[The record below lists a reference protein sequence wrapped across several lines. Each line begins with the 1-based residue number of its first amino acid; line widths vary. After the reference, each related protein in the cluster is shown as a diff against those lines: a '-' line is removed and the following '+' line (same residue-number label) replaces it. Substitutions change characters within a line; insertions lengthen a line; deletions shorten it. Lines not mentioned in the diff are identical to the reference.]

1 VEGRK
6 RCGKKRAEEKRRTRK
21 KGINIC
27 GVGKKTEGLTANFT
41 LAVYIQFLVAADISR
56 PISLI
61 SFKAVRLSIPSI
73 WVRSTPVIASR

>member
-41 LAVYIQFLVAADISR
+41 LAVYIQFLVAADTVEYQTR
-56 PISLI
+56 PGAYGLGS
-61 SFKAVRLSIPSI
+61 
-73 WVRSTPVIASR
+73 